1 MAKEYR
7 KKQYE
12 VRHEPVGKIT
22 VTIDGELGEHRVMK
36 DQDYVLVVGGKAA
49 VHNDHEGTDMN
60 VGLMGEI
67 SLEDMVDIV
76 RCVCKSHPAMQMA
89 MQLVL
94 LQDMIQT
101 KQVID
106 REEDDEEDE
115 KEDTPEQ
122 SLDDLLDEIFGNKE
136 Q

>member
-1 MAKEYR
+1 MAIEYHR
-7 KKQYE
+7 KRSE
-12 VRHEPVGKIT
+12 EINGPMGKIT

-36 DQDYVLVVGGKAA
+36 DQDYVLVVGGRAA

-115 KEDTPEQ
+115 KEDMPEQ
-122 SLDDLLDEIFGNKE
+122 SLEDLLDDIFGNKE